1 MTAVLGPLLRFETP
15 NYILRSL
22 VPGDENKTWAA
33 WLENPRTAA
42 ALNALP
48 RKWPMKELR
57 AYIQRFD
64 RITTHLFG
72 IFDKADGR
80 MVGIRTF
87 EIDTVASTYRGHLLV
102 GDESD
107 RGQGARIETN
117 KVTNDWLHED
127 CDLLY
132 AVGTLVATNKRMM
145 DSLIKNGWIITGY
158 GTKKSATSDD
168 YIQLVHMS
176 RHREVW
182 RSRQRLAASGAPGA
196 PEAPGAQD

>member
-1 MTAVLGPLLRFETP
+1 MIEKGPLLRFETP

-22 VPGDENKTWAA
+22 VPGDENKTWAG
-33 WLENPRTAA
+33 WLADPRTAA
-42 ALNALP
+42 MLNAKP
-48 RKWPMKELR
+48 RKWPMSALR
-57 AYIQRFD
+57 QYIEKFD

-87 EIDTVASTYRGHLLV
+87 EIDRKQSTYRGHLLV

-132 AVGTLVATNKRMM
+132 AIGSLVATNKRMM

-158 GTKKSATSDD
+158 STRPSATGNGE
-168 YIQLVHMS
+168 IQLVHMS
-176 RHREVW
+176 RHREIW
-182 RSRQRLAASGAPGA
+182 RSRQRLAAAA
-196 PEAPGAQD
+196 RPEG